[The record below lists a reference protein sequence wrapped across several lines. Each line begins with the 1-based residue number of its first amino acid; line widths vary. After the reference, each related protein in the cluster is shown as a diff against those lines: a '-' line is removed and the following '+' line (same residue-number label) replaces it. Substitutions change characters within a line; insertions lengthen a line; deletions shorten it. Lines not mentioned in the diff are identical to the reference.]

1 LNKWGFANFDET
13 HVITLRAQLT
23 SPLQLV
29 TLAAATL
36 ILLPLGYVTSQAL
49 SAEPAVWSRLWTTR
63 IPELLTNT
71 IRLAASVAC
80 LTLVLGISTAWLVTR
95 VQFPGRRLW
104 EGALVLPLAM
114 PTYVLAYIYSYLLG
128 FGGPIEQVWQ
138 LVAGPQARIFSPHSY
153 LGATLV
159 MTLDTFPFVYLLS
172 RSALLN
178 LNVSFEEVSRASGIS
193 RMKTLWL
200 VTLPLMRPSIAAGL
214 ALVILYVVSDF
225 GAVSLLRYQTL
236 TYAVFQQMTGRSDNA
251 AASILSL
258 LLVGLALLFL
268 VIERWFRHR
277 SRFYQTT
284 GRYRRPERHRFGW
297 LGTSLVTGYL
307 VLIVGASFG
316 LPAYLLT
323 VWSLS
328 PEAQATIDSRFFGF
342 LWNSGF
348 LAACAATGGVL
359 IGLPLAYMA
368 SRRPTWLNLGC
379 LQAAYAGYVL
389 PGPVAALAVLVLCL
403 NLTPFLYGSVLVLIV
418 AYVIHFLP
426 AGLQSLEPALQQITP
441 NLEEVARTLG
451 LGVRQTW
458 QRVTLP
464 LMRNGFI
471 VAWVLIFLQTM
482 KELPATLLL
491 RPVGFDT
498 LAIRVWMEATEEYY
512 RLAAPS
518 ALLIVLLGLPT
529 LLLLLSKDWRA
540 A

>member
-1 LNKWGFANFDET
+1 MT
-13 HVITLRAQLT
+13 TLRAHLS

-29 TLAAATL
+29 TLASAAL

-49 SAEPAVWSRLWTTR
+49 SADPAVWSRLWTTR

-71 IRLAASVAC
+71 IWLSASVAC
-80 LTLVLGISTAWLVTR
+80 LTLLLGVSTAWLVTR
-95 VQFPGRRLW
+95 IEFAGRRLW

-114 PTYVLAYIYSYLLG
+114 PTYVLAYIYAYLLG
-128 FGGPIEQVWQ
+128 FGGPVEHVWQ
-138 LVAGPQARIFSPHSY
+138 LVAGPEARIFSPQSY

-193 RMKTLWL
+193 RLKTLWL

-236 TYAVFQQMTGRSDNA
+236 TYAVFQQMTGRSDNT

-268 VIERWFRHR
+268 VTERWFRHR

-297 LGTSLVTGYL
+297 LGTTLVTGYL
-307 VLIVGASFG
+307 ALVVGASFG
-316 LPAYLLT
+316 LPAYLL
-323 VWSLS
+323 VIWSLS
-328 PEAQATIDSRFFGF
+328 PEAQATIDNRFFGF
-342 LWNSGF
+342 LLNSGF

-368 SRRPTWLNLGC
+368 NRRPSWLNLGC

-471 VAWVLIFLQTM
+471 VAWVLMFLQTM

-498 LAIRVWMEATEEYY
+498 LAIRVWMEASEEYY
-512 RLAAPS
+512 QLAAPS

>member
-1 LNKWGFANFDET
+1 MT
-13 HVITLRAQLT
+13 TLRAHLS

-29 TLAAATL
+29 TLASAAL

-49 SAEPAVWSRLWTTR
+49 SADPAVWSRLWTTR

-71 IRLAASVAC
+71 IWLAASVAC
-80 LTLVLGISTAWLVTR
+80 LTLLLGVSTAWLVTR
-95 VQFPGRRLW
+95 IEFPGRRLW

-128 FGGPIEQVWQ
+128 FGGPVEHIWQ
-138 LVAGPQARIFSPHSY
+138 LVAGPQARIFSPQSY

-193 RMKTLWL
+193 RLKTLWL

-236 TYAVFQQMTGRSDNA
+236 TYAVFQQMTGRSDNT

-268 VIERWFRHR
+268 VTERWFRHR

-284 GRYRRPERHRFGW
+284 GRYRRPERHRFSW
-297 LGTSLVTGYL
+297 LGTTLVTGYL
-307 VLIVGASFG
+307 MLVVGASFG
-316 LPAYLLT
+316 LPAYLLII
-323 VWSLS
+323 WSLS

-368 SRRPTWLNLGC
+368 NRRPSWLNLGC

-471 VAWVLIFLQTM
+471 VAWVLMFLQTM

-498 LAIRVWMEATEEYY
+498 LAIRVWMEASEEYY
-512 RLAAPS
+512 QLAAPS

>member
-1 LNKWGFANFDET
+1 MT
-13 HVITLRAQLT
+13 TLRAHLS

-29 TLAAATL
+29 TLASAAL

-49 SAEPAVWSRLWTTR
+49 SADPAVWSRLWTTR

-71 IRLAASVAC
+71 IWLSASVAC
-80 LTLVLGISTAWLVTR
+80 LTLLLGVSTAWLVTR
-95 VQFPGRRLW
+95 IEFAGRRLW

-128 FGGPIEQVWQ
+128 FGGPVEHVWQ
-138 LVAGPQARIFSPHSY
+138 LVAGPQARIFSPQSY

-193 RMKTLWL
+193 RLKTLWL

-236 TYAVFQQMTGRSDNA
+236 TYAVFQQMTGRSDNT

-268 VIERWFRHR
+268 VTERWFRHR

-297 LGTSLVTGYL
+297 LGTTMVTGYL
-307 VLIVGASFG
+307 ALVVGASFG
-316 LPAYLLT
+316 LPAYLL
-323 VWSLS
+323 VIWSLS

-368 SRRPTWLNLGC
+368 NRRPSWLNLGC

-471 VAWVLIFLQTM
+471 VAWVLMFLQTM

-498 LAIRVWMEATEEYY
+498 LAIRVWMEASEEYY
-512 RLAAPS
+512 QLAAPS

>member
-1 LNKWGFANFDET
+1 MT
-13 HVITLRAQLT
+13 TLRAHLS

-29 TLAAATL
+29 TLASAAL

-49 SAEPAVWSRLWTTR
+49 SADPAVWSRLWTTR

-71 IRLAASVAC
+71 IWLSASVAC
-80 LTLVLGISTAWLVTR
+80 LTLLLGVSTAWLVTR
-95 VQFPGRRLW
+95 IEFAGRRLW

-128 FGGPIEQVWQ
+128 FGGPVEHVWQ
-138 LVAGPQARIFSPHSY
+138 LVAGPQARIFSPQSY

-193 RMKTLWL
+193 RLKTLWL

-236 TYAVFQQMTGRSDNA
+236 TYAVFQQMTGRSDNT

-268 VIERWFRHR
+268 VTERWFRHR

-297 LGTSLVTGYL
+297 LGTTLVTGYL
-307 VLIVGASFG
+307 ALVVGASFG
-316 LPAYLLT
+316 LPAYLL
-323 VWSLS
+323 VIWSLS
-328 PEAQATIDSRFFGF
+328 PEAQATIDNRFFGF

-359 IGLPLAYMA
+359 IGLPLACMA
-368 SRRPTWLNLGC
+368 NRCPSWLNLGC

-471 VAWVLIFLQTM
+471 VAWVLMFLQTM

-498 LAIRVWMEATEEYY
+498 LAIRVWMEASEEYY
-512 RLAAPS
+512 QLAAPS

>member
-1 LNKWGFANFDET
+1 
-13 HVITLRAQLT
+13 VITTRSQLT
-23 SPLQLV
+23 SPLQLL
-29 TLAAATL
+29 TLASAAL

-49 SAEPAVWSRLWTTR
+49 SADAAVWNRLWTTR
-63 IPELLTNT
+63 IPELLSNT
-71 IRLAASVAC
+71 IWLSASVAC
-80 LTLVLGISTAWLVTR
+80 LTLVLGVSTAWLVTR
-95 VQFPGRRLW
+95 LEFPGRQLW

-128 FGGPIEQVWQ
+128 FGGPVEHIWQ
-138 LVAGPQARIFSPHSY
+138 MVAGPQARVFSPHSY

-178 LNVSFEEVSRASGIS
+178 MNVSFEEVARASGIS
-193 RMKTLWL
+193 RIKTLWL
-200 VTLPLMRPSIAAGL
+200 VTLPLMRPSIVAGL

-236 TYAVFQQMTGRSDNA
+236 TYAVFQQMTGRSDNT

-268 VIERWFRHR
+268 ITERWFRHR

-284 GRYRRPERHRFGW
+284 GRYRIPQRHRYGW

-307 VLIVGASFG
+307 TLVVGTAFA
-316 LPAYLLT
+316 LPAYLL
-323 VWSLS
+323 VAWSFT

-418 AYVIHFLP
+418 AYIIHFLP

-451 LGVRQTW
+451 LGVRETW

-464 LMRNGFI
+464 LMRNGFM
-471 VAWVLIFLQTM
+471 VAWVLMFLQTM

-498 LAIRVWMEATEEYY
+498 LAIRVWMEASEEYY
-512 RLAAPS
+512 QLAAPS

>member
-1 LNKWGFANFDET
+1 
-13 HVITLRAQLT
+13 
-23 SPLQLV
+23 LQLV
-29 TLAAATL
+29 TLASAAL

-49 SAEPAVWSRLWTTR
+49 SADPAVWSRLWTTR

-71 IRLAASVAC
+71 IWLAASVAC
-80 LTLVLGISTAWLVTR
+80 LTLLLGVSTAWLVTR
-95 VQFPGRRLW
+95 VEFPGRRLW

-128 FGGPIEQVWQ
+128 FGGPVEHVWQ
-138 LVAGPQARIFSPHSY
+138 LVAGPQARIFSPQSY

-193 RMKTLWL
+193 RLKTLWL

-236 TYAVFQQMTGRSDNA
+236 TYAVFQQMTGRSDNT

-268 VIERWFRHR
+268 VTERWFRHR

-284 GRYRRPERHRFGW
+284 GRYRRPERHRFSW
-297 LGTSLVTGYL
+297 LGTTLVTGYL
-307 VLIVGASFG
+307 MLVVGASFG
-316 LPAYLLT
+316 LPAYLLII
-323 VWSLS
+323 WSLS

-368 SRRPTWLNLGC
+368 NRRPSWLNLGC

-471 VAWVLIFLQTM
+471 VAWVLMFLQTM

-498 LAIRVWMEATEEYY
+498 LAIRVWMEASEEYY

>member
-1 LNKWGFANFDET
+1 
-13 HVITLRAQLT
+13 
-23 SPLQLV
+23 LQLV
-29 TLAAATL
+29 TLASAAL

-49 SAEPAVWSRLWTTR
+49 SADPAVWSRLWTTR

-71 IRLAASVAC
+71 IWLAASVAC
-80 LTLVLGISTAWLVTR
+80 LTLLLGVSTAWLVTR
-95 VQFPGRRLW
+95 IEFPGRRLW

-128 FGGPIEQVWQ
+128 FGGPVEHVWQ
-138 LVAGPQARIFSPHSY
+138 LVAGPQARIFSPQSY

-193 RMKTLWL
+193 RLKTLWL

-236 TYAVFQQMTGRSDNA
+236 TYAVFQQITGRSDNT

-268 VIERWFRHR
+268 VTERWFRHR

-284 GRYRRPERHRFGW
+284 GRYRRPERHRFSW
-297 LGTSLVTGYL
+297 LGTTLVTGYL
-307 VLIVGASFG
+307 MLVVGASFG
-316 LPAYLLT
+316 LPAYLLII
-323 VWSLS
+323 WSLS
-328 PEAQATIDSRFFGF
+328 PEAQATIDTRFFGF

-368 SRRPTWLNLGC
+368 NRRPSWVNLGC

-458 QRVTLP
+458 QHVTLP

-471 VAWVLIFLQTM
+471 VAWVLMFLQTM

-498 LAIRVWMEATEEYY
+498 LAIRVWMEASEEYY
-512 RLAAPS
+512 QLAAPS

>member
-1 LNKWGFANFDET
+1 VT
-13 HVITLRAQLT
+13 TLRAHLS

-29 TLAAATL
+29 TLASAAL

-49 SAEPAVWSRLWTTR
+49 SADPAVWSRLWTTR

-71 IRLAASVAC
+71 IWLSASVAC
-80 LTLVLGISTAWLVTR
+80 LTLLLGVSTAWLVTR
-95 VQFPGRRLW
+95 IEFAGRRLW

-128 FGGPIEQVWQ
+128 FGGPVEHVWQ
-138 LVAGPQARIFSPHSY
+138 LVAGPQARIFSPQSY

-193 RMKTLWL
+193 RLKTLWL

-236 TYAVFQQMTGRSDNA
+236 TYAVFQQMTGRSDNT

-268 VIERWFRHR
+268 VTERWFRHR

-297 LGTSLVTGYL
+297 LGTTMVTGYL
-307 VLIVGASFG
+307 ALVVGASFG
-316 LPAYLLT
+316 LPAYLL
-323 VWSLS
+323 VIWSLS
-328 PEAQATIDSRFFGF
+328 PEAQATIDNRFFGF

-368 SRRPTWLNLGC
+368 NRRPSWLNLGC

-471 VAWVLIFLQTM
+471 VAWVLMFLQTM

-498 LAIRVWMEATEEYY
+498 LAIRVWMEASEEYY
-512 RLAAPS
+512 QLAAPS

>member
-1 LNKWGFANFDET
+1 M
-13 HVITLRAQLT
+13 ITTRSQLT
-23 SPLQLV
+23 SPLQLL
-29 TLAAATL
+29 TLASAAL

-49 SAEPAVWSRLWTTR
+49 SADAAVWIRLWNTR
-63 IPELLTNT
+63 IPELLSNT
-71 IRLAASVAC
+71 IWLSASVAC
-80 LTLVLGISTAWLVTR
+80 LTLVLGVSTAWLVTR
-95 VQFPGRRLW
+95 LEFPGRQLW

-128 FGGPIEQVWQ
+128 FDGPVEHIWQ
-138 LVAGPQARIFSPHSY
+138 IVAGPQARVFSPHSY

-178 LNVSFEEVSRASGIS
+178 MNVSFEEVARASGIS

-200 VTLPLMRPSIAAGL
+200 VTLPLMRPSIVAGL

-236 TYAVFQQMTGRSDNA
+236 TYAVFQQMTGRSDNT

-268 VIERWFRHR
+268 ITERWFRHR

-284 GRYRRPERHRFGW
+284 GRYRIPQRHRYGW

-307 VLIVGASFG
+307 ALVVGTAFA
-316 LPAYLLT
+316 LPAYLL
-323 VWSLS
+323 VAWSLT

-451 LGVRQTW
+451 LGVRETW

-464 LMRNGFI
+464 LMRNGFA
-471 VAWVLIFLQTM
+471 VAWVLMFLQTM

-498 LAIRVWMEATEEYY
+498 LAIRVWMEASEEYY
-512 RLAAPS
+512 QLAAPS

>member
-1 LNKWGFANFDET
+1 MT
-13 HVITLRAQLT
+13 TLRAHLS

-29 TLAAATL
+29 TLASAAL

-49 SAEPAVWSRLWTTR
+49 SADPAVWSRLWTTR

-71 IRLAASVAC
+71 IWLSASVAC
-80 LTLVLGISTAWLVTR
+80 LTLLLGVSTAWLVTR
-95 VQFPGRRLW
+95 IEFAGRRLW

-128 FGGPIEQVWQ
+128 FGGPVEHVWQ
-138 LVAGPQARIFSPHSY
+138 LVAGPQARIFSPQSY

-193 RMKTLWL
+193 RLKTLWL

-236 TYAVFQQMTGRSDNA
+236 TYAVFQQMTGRSDNT

-268 VIERWFRHR
+268 VTERWFRHR

-297 LGTSLVTGYL
+297 LGTTMVTGYL
-307 VLIVGASFG
+307 ALVVGASFG
-316 LPAYLLT
+316 LPAYLL
-323 VWSLS
+323 VIWSLS
-328 PEAQATIDSRFFGF
+328 PEAQATIDNRFFGF

-368 SRRPTWLNLGC
+368 NRRPSWLNLGC

-471 VAWVLIFLQTM
+471 VAWVLMFLQTM

-498 LAIRVWMEATEEYY
+498 LAIRVWMEASEEYY
-512 RLAAPS
+512 QLAAPS

>member
-1 LNKWGFANFDET
+1 M
-13 HVITLRAQLT
+13 ITLRPQFT

-29 TLAAATL
+29 TLASAAL

-49 SAEPAVWSRLWTTR
+49 SADPAVWNRLWTTR

-71 IRLAASVAC
+71 IRLSASVAC
-80 LTLVLGISTAWLVTR
+80 LTLILGVSTAWLVTR
-95 VQFPGRRLW
+95 VEFPGRRLW

-128 FGGPIEQVWQ
+128 FGGPAEHLWQ

-178 LNVSFEEVSRASGIS
+178 MNVSFEEVSRASGIS

-236 TYAVFQQMTGRSDNA
+236 TYAVFQQMTGRSDNT

-258 LLVGLALLFL
+258 LLVVLALLFL
-268 VIERWFRHR
+268 VTERWFRHR

-297 LGTSLVTGYL
+297 FRTSLVTAYL
-307 VLIVGASFG
+307 VLVVGASFA
-316 LPAYLLT
+316 LPAYLL
-323 VWSLS
+323 VIWSLS

-368 SRRPTWLNLGC
+368 NRRPTWLNLGC

-403 NLTPFLYGSVLVLIV
+403 NLTPFLYGSVLVLII

-458 QRVTLP
+458 RRVTLP

-471 VAWVLIFLQTM
+471 VAWVLMFLQTM

-498 LAIRVWMEATEEYY
+498 LAIRVWMEASEEYY
-512 RLAAPS
+512 QLAAPS

-529 LLLLLSKDWRA
+529 LLLLFSKDWRA

>member
-1 LNKWGFANFDET
+1 MT
-13 HVITLRAQLT
+13 TIRQQLT

-29 TLAAATL
+29 ALASAGL
-36 ILLPLGYVTSQAL
+36 ILLPLGYVTSQAVL
-49 SAEPAVWSRLWTTR
+49 ADPAVWNRLWATR
-63 IPELLTNT
+63 IPELLLNT
-71 IRLAASVAC
+71 VRLAASVAC
-80 LTLVLGISTAWLVTR
+80 LTLVLGVSTAWFVTR
-95 VQFPGRRLW
+95 VEFPGRRLW

-128 FGGPIEQVWQ
+128 FGGPVEQVWQ
-138 LVAGPQARIFSPHSY
+138 TIAGPQARIFSPQSY

-172 RSALLN
+172 RSALLSM
-178 LNVSFEEVSRASGIS
+178 NVSFEEVSRASGIS
-193 RMKTLWL
+193 RLKTLWL

-236 TYAVFQQMTGRSDNA
+236 TYAVFQQMTGRSDNT

-258 LLVGLALLFL
+258 LLVGLALVFL
-268 VIERWFRHR
+268 ITERWFRHR
-277 SRFYQTT
+277 SRFYQTS
-284 GRYRRPERHRFGW
+284 GRYRSPERQCSGW
-297 LGTSLVTGYL
+297 LGTFLITGYL
-307 VLIVGASFG
+307 GLIVGAAFG
-316 LPAYLLT
+316 LPAYLLISWC
-323 VWSLS
+323 VSS
-328 PEAQATIDSRFFGF
+328 EAQATIDSRFYGF

-359 IGLPLAYMA
+359 IGLPLAYLA

-389 PGPVAALAVLVLCL
+389 PGPVVALAVLVLCL
-403 NLTPFLYGSVLVLIV
+403 NLTPFIYGSVLVLIV

-464 LMRNGFI
+464 LVRNGFV
-471 VAWVLIFLQTM
+471 VAWVLMFLQTT

-498 LAIRVWMEATEEYY
+498 LAIRVWMEASEEYY
-512 RLAAPS
+512 QLAAPS

-529 LLLLLSKDWRA
+529 LVLLVSKDWRA
-540 A
+540 V

>member
-1 LNKWGFANFDET
+1 MAT
-13 HVITLRAQLT
+13 IRQQLA
-23 SPLQLV
+23 SPLQLIA
-29 TLAAATL
+29 LASAGF

-49 SAEPAVWSRLWTTR
+49 QADPAVWNRLWSTR
-63 IPELLTNT
+63 VPELMSNT
-71 IRLAASVAC
+71 IWLAASVAFF
-80 LTLVLGISTAWLVTR
+80 TLILGVSTAWVVTR
-95 VQFPGRRLW
+95 VEFPGRRIW

-114 PTYVLAYIYSYLLG
+114 PTYVLAYVYSYLLG
-128 FGGPIEQVWQ
+128 FGGPIEQAWQ
-138 LVAGPQARIFSPHSY
+138 VLAGRDARIFSPHSF

-159 MTLDTFPFVYLLS
+159 MTLDTFPFVYLLT
-172 RSALLN
+172 RSALLSM
-178 LNVSFEEVSRASGIS
+178 NVSFEEVARTSGVS
-193 RMKTLWL
+193 HWKTMWR

-236 TYAVFQQMTGRSDNA
+236 TYAVFQQMTGRSDNS

-258 LLVGLALLFL
+258 LLVILALIFL
-268 VIERWFRHR
+268 VTERWFRHR

-284 GRYRRPERHRFGW
+284 GRYRTPQREQYGPLR
-297 LGTSLVTGYL
+297 TMLVIGYL
-307 VLIVGASFG
+307 SMILGAAFAV
-316 LPAYLLT
+316 PAYLLIS
-323 VWSLS
+323 WSLS
-328 PEAQATIDSRFFGF
+328 PEALATIDSRFYGF
-342 LWNSGF
+342 LWNTGF

-359 IGLPLAYMA
+359 IGLPLAYLA

-389 PGPVAALAVLVLCL
+389 PGPVAALAVLVLFL
-403 NLTPFLYGSVLVLIV
+403 NLAPVLYGSVLVLIV

-426 AGLQSLEPALQQITP
+426 LGLQSLEPALQQITP

-451 LGVRQTW
+451 LNVRRTW

-464 LMRNGFI
+464 LIRNGFV
-471 VAWVLIFLQTM
+471 VAWVLMFLQTM

-498 LAIRVWMEATEEYY
+498 LAIRVWMEASEEYY
-512 RLAAPS
+512 QLAAPS
-518 ALLIVLLGLPT
+518 ALLIVSLSLPT
-529 LLLLLSKDWRA
+529 LVLLVSKDWRA

>member
-1 LNKWGFANFDET
+1 MT
-13 HVITLRAQLT
+13 TLRSHLT
-23 SPLQLV
+23 SPLQLL
-29 TLAAATL
+29 TLASAAL

-49 SAEPAVWSRLWTTR
+49 SADPAVWNRLWATR

-71 IRLAASVAC
+71 IRLAASVSC
-80 LTLVLGISTAWLVTR
+80 LTLILGVSTAWLVTR
-95 VQFPGRRLW
+95 VELPGRRLW

-128 FGGPIEQVWQ
+128 FGGPVEHVWQ

-178 LNVSFEEVSRASGIS
+178 LNVSFEEVSRVSGVS
-193 RMKTLWL
+193 RIKTLWL

-236 TYAVFQQMTGRSDNA
+236 TYAVFQQMTGRSDNT

-258 LLVGLALLFL
+258 LLVGIALLFL
-268 VIERWFRHR
+268 VTERWFRHR

-297 LGTSLVTGYL
+297 VGTLLATAYLILV
-307 VLIVGASFG
+307 VGASFG
-316 LPAYLLT
+316 LPAYLL
-323 VWSLS
+323 VMWSLS

-403 NLTPFLYGSVLVLIV
+403 NFTPFFYGSVLVLIV

-458 QRVTLP
+458 QHVTLP
-464 LMRNGFI
+464 LMRNGFV
-471 VAWVLIFLQTM
+471 VAWVLMFLQTM

-498 LAIRVWMEATEEYY
+498 LAIRVWMEASEEYY
-512 RLAAPS
+512 QLAAPS